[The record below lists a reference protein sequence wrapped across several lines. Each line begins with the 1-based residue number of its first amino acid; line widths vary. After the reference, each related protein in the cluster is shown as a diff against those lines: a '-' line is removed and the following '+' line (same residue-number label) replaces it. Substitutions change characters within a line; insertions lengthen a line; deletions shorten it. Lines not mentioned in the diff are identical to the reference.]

1 MLWRCQLITDKVD
14 TEYIIRKYKYVYIYI
29 YQLLIPSFP
38 RFYQINKLDTWEK
51 FQHFVQLPGSELH

>member
-29 YQLLIPSFP
+29 STFDSKFP
-38 RFYQINKLDTWEK
+38 KI
-51 FQHFVQLPGSELH
+51 LPNQ